1 MKNKALI
8 FIPITIIVL
17 FSILASG
24 LDTKAPEIFFKE
36 NTYVAGEVMEGD
48 IIEHAYTV
56 YNRGSEV
63 LRIDK
68 VRPG

>member
-1 MKNKALI
+1 MKKKALI
-8 FIPITIIVL
+8 FIPIPIIIL
-17 FSILASG
+17 FSMLASG
-24 LDTKAPEIFFKE
+24 LDSKAPEIFFKE

-48 IIEHAYTV
+48 VIDHTYTV
-56 YNRGSEV
+56 YNRGNEV